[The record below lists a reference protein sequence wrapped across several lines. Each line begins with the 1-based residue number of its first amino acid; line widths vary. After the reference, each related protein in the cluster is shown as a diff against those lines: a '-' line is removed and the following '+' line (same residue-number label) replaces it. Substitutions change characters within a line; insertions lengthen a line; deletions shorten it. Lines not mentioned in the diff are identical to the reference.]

1 MKKHVVK
8 GLSLGL
14 SAVTLAG
21 STSITAFADEIDE
34 FKDGEQTQESQQEA
48 NEAEKTFADAT
59 ESLNEDFNEQEFSGV
74 GSEEDAT
81 GVAELTEI
89 MADEIDS
96 EDSPVA
102 GETCTITVVDEFGNV
117 VTDEETGDA
126 VTEDVTFGEAA
137 DMAAAV
143 TDDAAA
149 DIENLNQAAQDLYT
163 AAGEMDAAEKNA
175 NSEVGDANQAAEDAE
190 VIAGEALAASNA
202 ALEAVENESKENAA
216 SIIATTQDTYD
227 KAVTDFE
234 TKEKA
239 YNTAKTEFETY
250 EQEFQQK
257 VEAYNNSLNSAY
269 TNLEWAEED
278 LAAAKQR
285 LADLQENLQK
295 AYDAYLS
302 SAAGVLATAEQTYQ
316 DSDKTDDD
324 KKEYL
329 KAILENYYI
338 KAEEGQ
344 TVSVTEIGD
353 FLDYEGTEKDLIT
366 VKYQIIDDATGT
378 VVEDKKINLG
388 YDISGTQVDLYEK
401 VTYYD
406 YLDEDGNVVHITQED
421 IDTELAKPKAEQKI
435 VKRYKKT
442 VEVDGEEKTSY
453 LIADAYD
460 KLTDEEKAEYTLD
473 YIVLGDWDWDNAT
486 VSGLDKT
493 YTSYTDLDGKT
504 VEGAVASEEIATD
517 DEVIRVYSF
526 DVDGNYICTATNLS
540 TKKVY
545 TYVNNKLSATDYLK
559 STDSAATIAA
569 SKTGYQILDA
579 RDEFKASGYY
589 VPRYV
594 LKVAYSANRELAW
607 SADLK
612 TKTVLGVPWPDGVTP
627 HAQPTAAE
635 AIVNGKN
642 NAAANAGNPYDD
654 KYEYY
659 GFTFDGYNNDWTA
672 VKTAEDAPYNV
683 TWFVFD
689 GSVTYHVAGTY
700 NISYDVVTDDTVHY
714 TVGDGWNDFWTK
726 VGNFFTGKD
735 KETVKEAIIRQYE
748 VDNHTKVVGVKR
760 WNWDTKTAEFYV
772 VKPTNVNATGST
784 YSAVEVNGN
793 IDGNLSNLTYGRD
806 ISYVGK
812 STATSSDE
820 YNKEASID
828 QNVTDEFFYNNGDA
842 VFSNV
847 ARAYVEGLEQAGAT
861 MTKFFDLINLVNTAK
876 EAVEDAEQQCE
887 EIRAHIEDLNKTL
900 ALGDL
905 EVMPELAEWEGKLEK
920 AEETYDKAKE
930 DLGKAKDNL
939 DKAKEN
945 FKNKYS
951 NDETEANGEEGTG
964 AEGTGTEGAGT
975 STSGGGAAGG
985 TSGTDY
991 PAATLTITDPATP
1004 LAGDTTADNT
1014 TAPNRNT
1021 RRNAANN
1028 AAANANADANADADA
1043 DADNAV
1049 VATPET
1055 DEDEEIKRIADEAT
1069 PLAAE
1074 KESSTSKLGWW
1085 ISILLVIVVVAGAIA
1100 YYKKQLDAK
1109 KLDDK

>member
-1 MKKHVVK
+1 MRKQVVR

-34 FKDGEQTQESQQEA
+34 FKDEEQTQESQQEA
-48 NEAEKTFADAT
+48 NQAEKTFAEAT

-96 EDSPVA
+96 DDSPVA
-102 GETCTITVVDEFGNV
+102 GETCTISVVDEYGNV
-117 VTDEETGDA
+117 VTDEETGDV

-149 DIENLNQAAQDLYT
+149 DIENLKQAASNLYT
-163 AAGEMDAAEKNA
+163 AANEMDEAEANA
-175 NSEVGDANQAAEDAE
+175 DAEVVDANQAASDAQE
-190 VIAGEALAASNA
+190 IAGDALAASNA
-202 ALEAVENESKENAA
+202 ALEAVEKESKENAA

-234 TKEKA
+234 KKEEA
-239 YNTAKTEFETY
+239 YNTAKSEFETY
-250 EQEFQQK
+250 ESEFQQK
-257 VEAYNNSLNSAY
+257 VNAYNNSLNSAY
-269 TNLEWAEED
+269 ENLEWAEED
-278 LAAAKQR
+278 LAAAQQR
-285 LADLQENLQK
+285 LADLQANLQK
-295 AYDAYLS
+295 AYDEYLS

-316 DSDKTDDD
+316 DSDKTDED
-324 KKEYL
+324 KKEYI
-329 KAILENYYI
+329 KAILENYYF
-338 KAEEGQ
+338 KADEGQ

-353 FLDYEGTEKDLIT
+353 FVDYEGTEKDLIT

-378 VVEDKKINLG
+378 IVQEKSVNLG

-406 YLDEDGNVVHITQED
+406 YYDEDGNVAHITQED
-421 IDTELAKPKAEQKI
+421 IDTELAKPMAEQKI

-453 LIADAYD
+453 LIADVYD

-473 YIVLGDWDWDNAT
+473 YIVLGDWDWDNAKVT
-486 VSGLDKT
+486 GLDKT
-493 YTSYTDLDGKT
+493 YTSYTDLDGNT
-504 VEGAVASEEIATD
+504 VQNAVASEEIASD

-526 DVDGNYICTATNLS
+526 DADGNYICTATNLS

-545 TYVNNKLSATDYLK
+545 TYVNNKLTATEYLK
-559 STDSAATIAA
+559 SNETAASIAA
-569 SKTGYQILDA
+569 AKTGYQILDA
-579 RDEFKASGYY
+579 RDVFKASGYY
-589 VPRYV
+589 VPRYM
-594 LKVAYSANRELAW
+594 LKVAYSANRELTW

-654 KYEYY
+654 NYEYY

-683 TWFVFD
+683 TWFVVD

-700 NISYDVVTDDTVHY
+700 NISYDIVTDDTVHY
-714 TVGDGWNDFWTK
+714 TVGDAWNDFWTK
-726 VGNFFTGKD
+726 VGNFFTGGD
-735 KETVKEAIIRQYE
+735 KETTKEAIIRQYE
-748 VDNHTKVVGVKR
+748 EEQHTKVVGVKS
-760 WNWDTKTAEFYV
+760 WNWDTHTAEFYV
-772 VKPTNVNATGST
+772 VKATNVNTTGST
-784 YSAVEVNGN
+784 YSAVEVGGN

-806 ISYVGK
+806 VSYVGQ
-812 STATSSDE
+812 STTTSSDN

-828 QNVTDEFFYNNGDA
+828 QAVTDEFFYNDGDST
-842 VFSNV
+842 FSN
-847 ARAYVEGLEQAGAT
+847 AASAYVEGLEQAGAT
-861 MTKFFDLINLVNTAK
+861 MTKFFNLINLVNTAK
-876 EAVEDAEQQCE
+876 EAVEDAQQQCE
-887 EIRAHIEDLNKTL
+887 DIRAHIEELNKTL

-905 EVMPELAEWEGKLEK
+905 EVMPELAEWQGKLEQ
-920 AEETYDKAKE
+920 AEGTYEQAKE
-930 DLGKAKDNL
+930 DLDEAKDNL
-939 DKAKEN
+939 KKAKEN
-945 FKNKYS
+945 FNNKYGD
-951 NDETEANGEEGTG
+951 DETTETGEEGTG

-975 STSGGGAAGG
+975 STTGGVAGG

-1004 LAGDTTADNT
+1004 LAGDTTADT
-1014 TAPNRNT
+1014 TTPQVANRNT
-1021 RRNAANN
+1021 RNTVNNN
-1028 AAANANADANADADA
+1028 ANANADADA
-1043 DADNAV
+1043 DADAADEAAV
-1049 VATPET
+1049 EATE
-1055 DEDEEIKRIADEAT
+1055 EANDEETIKRIADEAT

-1074 KESSTSKLGWW
+1074 EENSSAKLGLWV
-1085 ISILLVIVVVAGAIA
+1085 SILLVIVVVAGSIA
-1100 YYKKQLDAK
+1100 YYKKKLDAK
-1109 KLDDK
+1109 NILKK